1 MLSNTLRGGVL
12 AAFLVTASAATAQ
25 QPLPQPVPGQPQP
38 AATGKTY
45 RVKQILGTKIAL
57 KGDATTAVG
66 VVDDL
71 VFDDGGNLEY
81 LIVDNGGKLYT
92 VPFDAASFDLEKK
105 MAVLPLTME
114 QYKVIPTF
122 TTTTYPTFYAPAYRT
137 DVYKVYGLTPRDLRV
152 IRRR

>member
-1 MLSNTLRGGVL
+1 MLSSTLRGGAL
-12 AAFLVTASAATAQ
+12 AAFLLTASAATAQ

-57 KGDATTAVG
+57 KGDATAVG

-92 VPFDAASFDLEKK
+92 VPFDAASFDLERKI
-105 MAVLPLTME
+105 AVLPITAE

-137 DVYKVYGLTPRDLRV
+137 DVYKVYGLTPRDLRK
-152 IRRR
+152 INRR